1 MEKLKTTIS
10 IEDFYKSDMTLMS
23 LPNDEPLFT
32 LIQKNNKLYTMF
44 LLQERTLIKKKQL
57 LYITEIL
64 VTEPKITDLSDL
76 IDSKT
81 TVFEFLS
88 KSKNFK
94 IRKINDLT
102 FQNQTLD
109 NVTSIENK
117 LPKKDTYLQL
127 DKEYKNKIINYIQN
141 TIRTTYKWKLINKH

>member
-1 MEKLKTTIS
+1 MNNLIKIQ
-10 IEDFYKSDMTLMS
+10 DFYNSDFTLQT

-32 LIQKNNKLYTMF
+32 IVEKNNTLYTMF
-44 LLQERTLIKKKQL
+44 LLQDRVLLKKKLL

-64 VTEPKITDLSDL
+64 VTEPKITDLYDL
-76 IDSKT
+76 INSKIT
-81 TVFEFLS
+81 IFEFLS

-102 FQNQTLD
+102 FPNQILND
-109 NVTSIENK
+109 ITSIENK

-127 DKEYKNKIINYIQN
+127 DANYKNKIKKMIPK
-141 TIRTTYKWKLINKH
+141 TS

>member
-1 MEKLKTTIS
+1 MNNLITIQ
-10 IEDFYKSDMTLMS
+10 DFYNSDFTLQT

-32 LIQKNNKLYTMF
+32 IVEKNNTLYTMF
-44 LLQERTLIKKKQL
+44 LLQDRVLLKKKLL

-64 VTEPKITDLSDL
+64 VTEPKITDLYDL
-76 IDSKT
+76 INSKIT
-81 TVFEFLS
+81 IFEFLS

-102 FQNQTLD
+102 FPNQILND
-109 NVTSIENK
+109 ITSIENK

-127 DKEYKNKIINYIQN
+127 DANYKNKIKKMIPK
-141 TIRTTYKWKLINKH
+141 TS

>member
-1 MEKLKTTIS
+1 MNNLIKIQ
-10 IEDFYKSDMTLMS
+10 DFYNSDFTLQT

-32 LIQKNNKLYTMF
+32 IVEKNNTLYTMF
-44 LLQERTLIKKKQL
+44 LLQDRVLLKKKLL

-64 VTEPKITDLSDL
+64 VTEPKITNLYDL
-76 IDSKT
+76 INSKIT
-81 TVFEFLS
+81 IFEFLS

-102 FQNQTLD
+102 FPNQILND
-109 NVTSIENK
+109 ITSIENK

-127 DKEYKNKIINYIQN
+127 DKKNKNKIINYIKN
-141 TIRTTYKWKLINKH
+141 TIRTD

>member
-141 TIRTTYKWKLINKH
+141 TIRTK

>member
-1 MEKLKTTIS
+1 MEHFKNTVS
-10 IEDFYKSDMTLMS
+10 IEDFYKSDMTLIS
-23 LPNDEPLFT
+23 LPNDEPLFK

-44 LLQERTLIKKKQL
+44 LLQDRTLVKKKQL

-64 VTEPKITDLSDL
+64 INEPNVTDLYNL
-76 IDSKT
+76 IDSKIT
-81 TVFEFLS
+81 IVEFLS

-102 FQNQTLD
+102 FPNQTLND
-109 NVTSIENK
+109 ITSIENK

-127 DKEYKNKIINYIQN
+127 NANYKNKIKKIIP
-141 TIRTTYKWKLINKH
+141 TTS

>member
-81 TVFEFLS
+81 TVFEYFS

-94 IRKINDLT
+94 IRKINNLT
-102 FQNQTLD
+102 FPNQTLD
-109 NVTSIENK
+109 NVISIENK
-117 LPKKDTYLQL
+117 LPKKDTYLLL

-141 TIRTTYKWKLINKH
+141 TIRMK

>member
-1 MEKLKTTIS
+1 MNNLIKIQ
-10 IEDFYKSDMTLMS
+10 DFYNSDFTLQT

-32 LIQKNNKLYTMF
+32 IVEKNNTLYTMF
-44 LLQERTLIKKKQL
+44 LLQDRVLLKKKLL

-64 VTEPKITDLSDL
+64 VTEPKITDLYDL
-76 IDSKT
+76 INSKIT
-81 TVFEFLS
+81 IFEFLS

-102 FQNQTLD
+102 FPNQTLND
-109 NVTSIENK
+109 ITSIKNK

-127 DKEYKNKIINYIQN
+127 DANYKNKIKKMIP
-141 TIRTTYKWKLINKH
+141 TTS

>member
-1 MEKLKTTIS
+1 MEHFKNTVS
-10 IEDFYKSDMTLMS
+10 IEDFYKSNMTLMS
-23 LPNDEPLFT
+23 LPNDEPLFK

-44 LLQERTLIKKKQL
+44 LLQDRVLLKEKLL

-64 VTEPKITDLSDL
+64 VTEPKITDLYDL

-81 TVFEFLS
+81 TIFEFLS

-94 IRKINDLT
+94 IHKINDLT
-102 FQNQTLD
+102 FPNQTLD
-109 NVTSIENK
+109 NITSIKNK

-127 DKEYKNKIINYIQN
+127 KNEYKDKIKRM
-141 TIRTTYKWKLINKH
+141 TIK

>member
-141 TIRTTYKWKLINKH
+141 TIRTTYK

>member
-1 MEKLKTTIS
+1 MNNLIKIQ
-10 IEDFYKSDMTLMS
+10 DFYSSDFTLQT

-32 LIQKNNKLYTMF
+32 IVEKNNTLYTMF
-44 LLQERTLIKKKQL
+44 LLQDRVLLKKKLL

-64 VTEPKITDLSDL
+64 VTEPKITDLYDL
-76 IDSKT
+76 INSKIT
-81 TVFEFLS
+81 IFEFLS

-102 FQNQTLD
+102 FPNQILND
-109 NVTSIENK
+109 ITSIENK

-127 DKEYKNKIINYIQN
+127 DANYKNKIKKMIPK
-141 TIRTTYKWKLINKH
+141 TS

>member
-1 MEKLKTTIS
+1 MDDLITIQDIYNS
-10 IEDFYKSDMTLMS
+10 DFTLQT

-32 LIQKNNKLYTMF
+32 IIEKNNTLYTMF
-44 LLQERTLIKKKQL
+44 LLQDRVL
-57 LYITEIL
+57 LKNKLFIYITEIL
-64 VTEPKITDLSDL
+64 VTEPKIEDLYDL

-81 TVFEFLS
+81 TIFEYFS

-102 FQNQTLD
+102 FPNQTLD
-109 NVTSIENK
+109 DITSIKNK

-141 TIRTTYKWKLINKH
+141 TIRME

>member
-1 MEKLKTTIS
+1 MDDLITIQ
-10 IEDFYKSDMTLMS
+10 DFYNSDFTLQS

-32 LIQKNNKLYTMF
+32 IIEKNNKLYTMF
-44 LLQERTLIKKKQL
+44 LLQDRVLLKEKLL

-64 VTEPKITDLSDL
+64 VTEPKITDLYDL

-81 TVFEFLS
+81 TIFEFLS

-102 FQNQTLD
+102 FPNQTLD
-109 NVTSIENK
+109 NITSIKNK

-127 DKEYKNKIINYIQN
+127 NNEYKDKIKRMII
-141 TIRTTYKWKLINKH
+141 K

>member
-44 LLQERTLIKKKQL
+44 LLQDRMLVKEKLLI
-57 LYITEIL
+57 YVTEIL
-64 VTEPKITDLSDL
+64 VTEPKITDLYNL
-76 IDSKT
+76 INSKT
-81 TVFEFLS
+81 TIVEFLS

-94 IRKINDLT
+94 LGKLNDLT
-102 FQNQTLD
+102 FPIQELND
-109 NVTSIENK
+109 IKSIEKK
-117 LPKKDTYLQL
+117 LPKNETYLQL

-141 TIRTTYKWKLINKH
+141 TIRMK

>member
-1 MEKLKTTIS
+1 MNNLITIQ
-10 IEDFYKSDMTLMS
+10 DFYNSDFELQA
-23 LPNDEPLFT
+23 LPNNEPLFT
-32 LIQKNNKLYTMF
+32 IVEKNNTLYTMF
-44 LLQERTLIKKKQL
+44 LLQDRILLKEKLL

-64 VTEPKITDLSDL
+64 VTEPKITDLYDL

-94 IRKINDLT
+94 IRKINNLT
-102 FQNQTLD
+102 FPNQTLD
-109 NVTSIENK
+109 NITSIKNK

-141 TIRTTYKWKLINKH
+141 TIRME

>member
-1 MEKLKTTIS
+1 MNNLITIQ
-10 IEDFYKSDMTLMS
+10 DFYNSDFELQA
-23 LPNDEPLFT
+23 LPNNEPLFT
-32 LIQKNNKLYTMF
+32 IVKKNNTLYTMF
-44 LLQERTLIKKKQL
+44 LLQDRVLLKKKLL

-64 VTEPKITDLSDL
+64 VTEPKVTDLYDL

-127 DKEYKNKIINYIQN
+127 NKEYKNKIINYIQN
-141 TIRTTYKWKLINKH
+141 TIRTK

>member
-1 MEKLKTTIS
+1 MQTFKNTLS

-44 LLQERTLIKKKQL
+44 LLQDRMLFKEKLLI
-57 LYITEIL
+57 YVTEIL
-64 VTEPKITDLSDL
+64 VTEPKITDLYDL
-76 IDSKT
+76 INSKT
-81 TVFEFLS
+81 TIVEFLS

-94 IRKINDLT
+94 FGKLNDLT
-102 FQNQTLD
+102 FPIQELND
-109 NVTSIENK
+109 IKSIGKK

-127 DKEYKNKIINYIQN
+127 DKEYKNKIINYTQN
-141 TIRTTYKWKLINKH
+141 TIRME

>member
-1 MEKLKTTIS
+1 MNNLITIQ
-10 IEDFYKSDMTLMS
+10 DFYNSDFELQA
-23 LPNDEPLFT
+23 LPNNEPLFT
-32 LIQKNNKLYTMF
+32 IVKKNNTLYTMF
-44 LLQERTLIKKKQL
+44 LLQDRVLLKKKLL

-64 VTEPKITDLSDL
+64 VTEPKVTDLYDL

-141 TIRTTYKWKLINKH
+141 TIRTK

>member
-32 LIQKNNKLYTMF
+32 LIQKNNNLYTMF

-81 TVFEFLS
+81 TVFEYFS

-94 IRKINDLT
+94 IRKINNLT
-102 FQNQTLD
+102 FPNQTLD
-109 NVTSIENK
+109 NVISIENK
-117 LPKKDTYLQL
+117 LPKKDTYLLL

-141 TIRTTYKWKLINKH
+141 TIRME

>member
-1 MEKLKTTIS
+1 MNNLNKIQ
-10 IEDFYKSDMTLMS
+10 DFYNSDFTLQT

-32 LIQKNNKLYTMF
+32 IVEKNNTLYTMF
-44 LLQERTLIKKKQL
+44 LLQDRVLLKKKLL

-64 VTEPKITDLSDL
+64 VTEPKITDLYNL
-76 IDSKT
+76 INSKIT
-81 TVFEFLS
+81 IFEFLS

-102 FQNQTLD
+102 FPNQILND
-109 NVTSIENK
+109 ITSIENK

-127 DKEYKNKIINYIQN
+127 DANYKNKIKKMIPK
-141 TIRTTYKWKLINKH
+141 TS